1 MRLLKCI
8 LFLALGLAGWGL
20 APAARAQVRPYV
32 GFAYPAGGQQG
43 TTFKVRLGG
52 QGLDGVNDVLVTGTG
67 VTARLVEYHRRLN
80 NQELQLLKE
89 QLKELKQTNSAV
101 APMMTPSMMPDI
113 MDEKSSESASEKEGL
128 IARIENRM
136 DEFVQT
142 PASAAISSLAF
153 VEVKIA
159 PDAQPGEREIRLVTL
174 RGVSNPLVFQ
184 IGQAPEFTRKPMFIS
199 SKQVLG
205 KEAQALRNRPADEVE
220 DRITI
225 PCTVNGQIASSE
237 ENRYRFVARKG
248 QRLVFATQGRALI
261 PFIADAVPGW
271 FQPVLTLYDAQGKE
285 VAYDDDYRFMPDPVL
300 FYQVSKDGEYVLSI
314 RDAIYRGREDFVYR
328 ITIGELPFVTS
339 IFPLGGKTGV
349 EMTVRMKGWNLD
361 ETLIRPATNGVSSG
375 SHILATSGKGFVSN
389 RVPFEL
395 DSLPEAFEREPN
407 NDLSHAQ
414 KVKLPLIINGR
425 IGKPG
430 DWDVYQ
436 FAGKSNHTVVAE
448 VDARRLASP
457 LDSVLKLTDAEG
469 HLLAFNDDHED
480 FEAGVNTH
488 DADSYLMVQLPADG
502 TYFVHVGDT
511 ACHGGEEYA
520 YRLRISAPQPD
531 FALRMV
537 PSSISLRSKA
547 SAAVSIQAVRK
558 DGFAGPIKLSLKDPP
573 EGFPSSLV
581 TLSATQTTA
590 RLNLKTTLTETKG
603 PIRLSVVGIAKIRG
617 EEIVHEAVPA
627 EDRMQAF
634 LWRHLVPAKDFQVL
648 VFDPTNNPPPRRV
661 PPARPMTMADTNSTV
676 ATNTAVVSNAIVT
689 TNNMAVVTTNGM
701 TNATGSAVSPAKPK
715 FTQQQIVGRLKQL
728 KLLYEEDLLTDDFYD
743 EKVAE
748 CEAAR

>member
-1 MRLLKCI
+1 MRFFKCVLI
-8 LFLALGLAGWGL
+8 LMSGVAWLAVTSATLA
-20 APAARAQVRPYV
+20 QTRPYV
-32 GFAYPAGGQQG
+32 GFVYPAGGQQG
-43 TTFKVRLGG
+43 TTFQVRLGG
-52 QGLDGVNDVLVTGTG
+52 QGLDGVNDVLVTGRG

-89 QLKELKQTNSAV
+89 QLKELKQTNSAI
-101 APMMTPSMMPDI
+101 APMMSPSMMPDI
-113 MDEKSSESASEKEGL
+113 IDEKLSEGVSGKEGL
-128 IARIENRM
+128 IARIENRIG
-136 DEFVQT
+136 EFVQT

-159 PDAQPGEREIRLVTL
+159 PDAPSGDREIRLVTL

-184 IGQAPEFTRKPMFIS
+184 IGQVPEFTRKPMSIS
-199 SKQVLG
+199 PKQVLG

-248 QRLVFATQGRALI
+248 QRLVFATQARALI

-271 FQPVLTLYDAQGKE
+271 FQPVLTLYDGQGKE
-285 VAYDDDYRFMPDPVL
+285 VAYDDDYRFQPDPVL

-314 RDAIYRGREDFVYR
+314 RDAIYRGREDCVYR

-339 IFPLGGKTGV
+339 IFPLGGRTGV
-349 EMTVRMKGWNLD
+349 EMTVGMKGWNLD
-361 ETLIRPATNGVSSG
+361 ETLIRPATNGVSPG

-395 DSLPEAFEREPN
+395 DSLPEGFEKEPN
-407 NDLSHAQ
+407 DDLAHAQ

-425 IGKPG
+425 INRPG

-436 FAGKSNHTVVAE
+436 FTGKSNHTVVAE

-480 FEAGVNTH
+480 FEAGANTH
-488 DADSYLMVQLPADG
+488 DADSYFMARLPADG
-502 TYFVHVGDT
+502 TYFVHLGDT
-511 ACHGGEEYA
+511 ARHGGEEYG

-531 FALRMV
+531 FVLRMV
-537 PSSISLRSKA
+537 PSSVSLRSKS

-573 EGFPSSLV
+573 EGLSSSPV

-603 PIRLSVVGIAKIRG
+603 PIRLSVVGTAKIHG
-617 EEIVHEAVPA
+617 EMIVHEAVPA

-648 VFDPTNNPPPRRV
+648 VFDPANNPPPRRI
-661 PPARPMTMADTNSTV
+661 PPERPVTAADTNSTA
-676 ATNTAVVSNAIVT
+676 ATNAAVVSNAIVT
-689 TNNMAVVTTNGM
+689 ASNLAVVAANGM
-701 TNATGSAVSPAKPK
+701 TNTAGSAASPAKPK
-715 FTQQQIVGRLKQL
+715 FTQQQIAGRLRQL
-728 KLLYEEDLLTDDFYD
+728 KLLYEADLLTDDFYD